1 MAGILARRPQ
11 DLMPAKTLPNIK
23 HLNNMQF
30 GEGHAA

>member
-23 HLNNMQF
+23 HLNMQF